1 MTPYSTRNCAKI
13 FVRAKTLF
21 LAAIFGSSFVIATL
35 ARAQGNYEIQ
45 VYGSELVPAHKTMLE
60 LHSNFTARGATLGG
74 NGTFATNH
82 AIHETVEITHGFN
95 EWFEIGFYLFA
106 SERGP
111 EGVQY
116 VGNHIRPRFSIP
128 ERFHW
133 PVGLSL
139 SQEIGFQRKEFS
151 EDTWSWE
158 IRPIVDQKIG
168 RAYWSLNTTLDKAL
182 RGPNAA
188 RGFVFAPN
196 AQVNF
201 DVTKRVNVALEY
213 YGALGPLGH
222 FDPYAQTSQQIF
234 PAVNLDFGDD
244 WEFNAG
250 VGFGLTTP
258 TDHLM
263 AKLIL
268 GRRVGGKRP

>member
-1 MTPYSTRNCAKI
+1 MPSNLRSCISNFVCTR
-13 FVRAKTLF
+13 TLF
-21 LAAIFGSSFVIATL
+21 LTAMVGSSFVTVNA
-35 ARAQGNYEIQ
+35 ARAQENYEIQ
-45 VYGSELVPAHKTMLE
+45 VYGSALVPVHKTMLE
-60 LHSNFTARGATLGG
+60 LHSNFTARGSTLGS

-82 AIHETVEITHGFN
+82 AIHETMEITHGFS
-95 EWFEIGFYLFA
+95 EWFELGLYLFV

-116 VGNHIRPRFSIP
+116 VGDHIRPRFSIP

-139 SQEIGFQRKEFS
+139 SQEIGYQRKEFS
-151 EDTWSWE
+151 ENTWSWE
-158 IRPIVDQKIG
+158 IRPIIDQKIG
-168 RAYWSLNTTLDKAL
+168 RAYWSLNPTLDKSL

-188 RGFVFAPN
+188 DGFVFAPN
-196 AQVNF
+196 AQINF

-213 YGALGPLGH
+213 YGAYGPLKH
-222 FDPYAQTSQQIF
+222 FDPYAKTSQQIF
-234 PAVNLDFGDD
+234 PAVNLDVGHD

-250 VGFGLTTP
+250 VGFGLTAP
-258 TDHLM
+258 TDHLL

-268 GRRVGGKRP
+268 GRRVGGWR

>member
-1 MTPYSTRNCAKI
+1 MRSNLRSCISNFVCTRM
-13 FVRAKTLF
+13 LF
-21 LAAIFGSSFVIATL
+21 LNALVGSSFVTINA
-35 ARAQGNYEIQ
+35 ARAQENYEIQ
-45 VYGSELVPAHKTMLE
+45 VYGSALVPVHQTMLE
-60 LHSNFTARGATLGG
+60 LHSNFTARGSTLGS

-82 AIHETVEITHGFN
+82 AIHETVEITHGFS
-95 EWFEIGFYLFA
+95 EWFELGLYLFV

-116 VGNHIRPRFSIP
+116 VGDHIRPRFSIP

-139 SQEIGFQRKEFS
+139 SQEIGYQRKEFS
-151 EDTWSWE
+151 ENTWSWE

-168 RAYWSLNTTLDKAL
+168 RAYWSLNPTLDKSL

-188 RGFVFAPN
+188 DGFVFAPN
-196 AQVNF
+196 AQINF

-213 YGALGPLGH
+213 YGAYGPLKH
-222 FDPYAQTSQQIF
+222 FDPYAKTSQQIF
-234 PAVNLDFGDD
+234 PAVNLDVGHD

-250 VGFGLTTP
+250 VGFGLTAP
-258 TDHLM
+258 TDHLL

-268 GRRVGGKRP
+268 GRRVGGNRP